1 MVIILSVFPSHT
13 FYARKPYIFLNELAL
28 YANNF
33 QNIYYIIL

>member
-1 MVIILSVFPSHT
+1 MVVILSVFPSHT
-13 FYARKPYIFLNELAL
+13 FYAQKPYFFNELAL